1 MTVARVLGKQFH
13 DLSLTHSVFELLVL
27 YEELLL
33 HRLHSH
39 DQPRVPMFHLKH
51 SSECALS
58 DLLKD
63 VEILEL
69 RVIGKISFEQ
79 AIVYVEAW

>member
-1 MTVARVLGKQFH
+1 MTVARVLSKQLH
-13 DLSLTHSVFELLVL
+13 DLSLTHSIFELLVL
-27 YEELLL
+27 NEELLL

-51 SSECALS
+51 PSECAFS

-63 VEILEL
+63 VEILKL
-69 RVIGKISFEQ
+69 RVIGFVSFE
-79 AIVYVEAW
+79 